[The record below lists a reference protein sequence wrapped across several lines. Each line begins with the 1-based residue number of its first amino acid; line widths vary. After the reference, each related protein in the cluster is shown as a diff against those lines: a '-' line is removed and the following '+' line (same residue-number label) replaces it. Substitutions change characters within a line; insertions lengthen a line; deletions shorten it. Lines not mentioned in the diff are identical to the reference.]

1 MMNFTGSH
9 PPRLKYIITA
19 FCCLLVI
26 SLALSGCLEQVQS
39 SRVPSGALSN
49 FLLHLKQGELDDAR
63 AYMAPG
69 LVTPSAALDQSIK
82 GASARV
88 RRYEIEGQKA
98 TSVDLGNGEL
108 QETISARVRPK
119 TPAGQPTPSPNS
131 GWQQTDVITA
141 RIVMRGP
148 GWRIL
153 NFELKCCDK

>member
-1 MMNFTGSH
+1 MNYTNPCRS
-9 PPRLKYIITA
+9 RLKYIITA
-19 FCCLLVI
+19 FCCLIVI
-26 SLALSGCLEQVQS
+26 PLALSGCLEQVQT
-39 SRVPSGALSN
+39 SRLPSGALSN
-49 FLLHLKQGELDDAR
+49 FLLHLRQGELDDAR

-69 LVTPSAALDQSIK
+69 LVTPSATLDQSIK
-82 GASARV
+82 DASARV

-108 QETISARVRPK
+108 QETISARVRLK
-119 TPAGQPTPSPNS
+119 TPAGQPTPAPSS